1 MHPAHLLVG
10 GGKPHRRMR
19 TCQLIDRLL
28 RKGDPSNREIWRLK
42 AAPTN
47 FKIENPVTG
56 VTGFSVTTDSVAFVS
71 LQATFPGEL
80 PI

>member
-1 MHPAHLLVG
+1 
-10 GGKPHRRMR
+10 MR

-28 RKGDPSNREIWRLK
+28 RKGDPSSREIWRLK

-56 VTGFSVTTDSVAFVS
+56 VTGFSDG
-71 LQATFPGEL
+71 ATSAKLRLDASWEMVNLGINPQTYLEITFF
-80 PI
+80 